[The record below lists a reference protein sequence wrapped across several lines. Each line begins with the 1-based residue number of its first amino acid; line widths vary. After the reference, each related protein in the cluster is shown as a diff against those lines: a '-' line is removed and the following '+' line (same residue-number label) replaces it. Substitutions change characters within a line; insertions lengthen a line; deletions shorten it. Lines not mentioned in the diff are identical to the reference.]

1 MKLFQMYNQL
11 YNYRMPTKKE
21 KDGKHYPPFQNK
33 NKKCINI
40 WPNWMKEINF
50 QKNVL
55 VSYLNKSHCPQLYH
69 NLHRWKQLK
78 IENYQCKS
86 HKQKRMSKKEKC
98 IKIYKNKRK
107 INKLFKLTILPTLM
121 EKSWF
126 QNIFHHN
133 KKLKKEIIYKLNN
146 GRKRFLLFSTKLKNK
161 CMSISKINF
170 QAEKQ
175 KAQQF
180 QNKKAQMKTF
190 NPKAKYKTKHVR
202 NNLKMWINWKITFQ
216 HFQVLQQIKI

>member
-1 MKLFQMYNQL
+1 MKSFQMYNQH

-33 NKKCINI
+33 NKKCISI
-40 WPNWMKEINF
+40 SLNWMKEINF

-55 VSYLNKSHCPQLYH
+55 VSYLNKLHCPQLYH
-69 NLHRWKQLK
+69 NLHLWKQSK
-78 IENYQCKS
+78 TENYQCKS
-86 HKQKRMSKKEKC
+86 H
-98 IKIYKNKRK
+98 KRK
-107 INKLFKLTILPTLM
+107 INKLFKLTILPTLT

-126 QNIFHHN
+126 QNTFHHN
-133 KKLKKEIIYKLNN
+133 KKLRKEIIYKLNN

-161 CMSISKINF
+161 CTSISKINF
-170 QAEKQ
+170 QAEKP
-175 KAQQF
+175 KAQQL

-190 NPKAKYKTKHVR
+190 NPKTKYKTKHVR
-202 NNLKMWINWKITFQ
+202 NNLKMWINWKIAFQ